1 MSRINVRIMLTLV
14 ATAALASTATAADAP
29 CNNATVA
36 GTYSFQGQNQWLSNK
51 AKQGFVIIVHRGVIM
66 FNPMSG
72 RYSNQSAMQDS
83 SGNMKQQPPDVGS
96 YQVDATCHFSM
107 QHSTSSPIWRGILS
121 NEGSTITGGFI
132 DQGHQSKSIMTRTR
146 ATY

>member
-1 MSRINVRIMLTLV
+1 MPRIHVRIMLAVL
-14 ATAALASTATAADAP
+14 ATALASTATAARQA

-36 GTYSFQGQNQWLSNK
+36 GTYSFQGQSQWSSNK

-66 FNPMSG
+66 FNPTSG
-72 RYSNQSAMQDS
+72 RYSNQSALQDS
-83 SGNMKQQPPDVGS
+83 SGNVKQQPPEVGS

-107 QHSTSSPIWRGILS
+107 QRSTSSPIWRGILS